1 MTLWWIAEGL
11 AVGGATGFLA
21 GLLGVGG
28 GFILVPLLTLI
39 GMPIHMA
46 VATSMAFIICAGL
59 TGIVQHVRQGSIDII
74 VAGIIALPATMMAY
88 IGTHLSQTISPRVL
102 HLLFGA
108 LLGAVPVF
116 FHFLPLRQLAKIP
129 IDPPVKPS
137 LPYVLHRQRIVA
149 DVPYTYHVNIFL
161 AILSGLGAGTITGFF
176 GVGGGFILVPTLV
189 LVLQIP
195 MTVSIGTSLAVILLP
210 ALIGTLVNLQLGYME
225 IGLWLPLAASG
236 MVASQI
242 GARCMLQFPAKMLRR
257 LFQGL
262 VFSAALFMLGKGMLE

>member
-1 MTLWWIAEGL
+1 MTLWWIAEGM

-28 GFILVPLLTLI
+28 GFILVPLLTLL

-46 VATSMAFIICAGL
+46 VATSMVFIICAGL
-59 TGIVQHVRQGSIDII
+59 AGIMQHVRQGSIDII
-74 VAGIIALPATMMAY
+74 VAGIITLPATMMAY

-102 HLLFGA
+102 HLLFGV
-108 LLGAVPVF
+108 LLGVIPVF
-116 FHFLPLRQLAKIP
+116 FHFLPLQQLAKLP
-129 IDPPVKPS
+129 TDKPVKPP

-210 ALIGTLVNLQLGYME
+210 ALIGTLIHVQSGYME
-225 IGLWLPLAASG
+225 VGLWLPLAASG
-236 MVASQI
+236 MVASQL
-242 GARCMLQFPAKMLRR
+242 GARCMLWFPAKILRR